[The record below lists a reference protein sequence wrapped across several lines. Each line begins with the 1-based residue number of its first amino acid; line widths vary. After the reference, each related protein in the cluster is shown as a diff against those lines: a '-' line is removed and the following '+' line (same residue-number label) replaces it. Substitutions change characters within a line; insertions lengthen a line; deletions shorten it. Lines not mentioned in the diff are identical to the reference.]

1 MEDEARVAVN
11 LKLLLTTTNE
21 FLKLF
26 VYSEQVRMLDATH
39 SAQHWSQFTKT
50 KAGPSFSKLLT
61 SGFLVD
67 DI

>member
-11 LKLLLTTTNE
+11 LKLLLITTNE

-39 SAQHWSQFTKT
+39 SAQHCSQFTKT
-50 KAGPSFSKLLT
+50 KAGPCNGGIKEE
-61 SGFLVD
+61 GG
-67 DI
+67 